1 MTKSIRGLKTT
12 PLTKLI
18 GKTITLSDLSNETF
32 SLIMAMEE
40 NGNAHIIS
48 VEEPEA
54 IAEEKQKQI
63 TKQKELFVLE
73 RKGKDTLKQSTLE
86 RYDRAEED
94 IIHYPQLLSNIVAL
108 RNHKV
113 SVKDIA
119 QKKGIAVS
127 TLGIMITVAKDREYI
142 KVEGDRYVT
151 TEKFRDLKIKATK
164 VA

>member
-73 RKGKDTLKQSTLE
+73 RKGKEYLKPSTMA

-94 IIHYPQLLSNIVAL
+94 IIHYPQLISNIICL
-108 RNHKV
+108 RNQKV

-119 QKKGIAVS
+119 RQKGIAVS
-127 TLGIMITVAKDREYI
+127 TLGIMITVAKERGYI
-142 KVEGDRYVT
+142 NVVDNKYVA
-151 TEKFRDLKIKATK
+151 TEKLRELKIKATK